1 MTLDQ
6 LDKKI
11 IEIKKKGLHKVVE
24 LEQIRKVRGE
34 YFQEKSEK
42 TFQTISQRFMKNI
55 VFLSIK
61 FKSFPS
67 SGNIKEFMGV
77 TPSNSYDA
85 FIKSNSEYF
94 SIKDAILVSEY
105 YGVPVNLLLFDD
117 IELYG
122 EQIWKEYR
130 SLFQ

>member
-11 IEIKKKGLHKVVE
+11 IEIKKKGLPKVIE
-24 LEQIRKVRGE
+24 LEHIRKVRGE
-34 YFQEKSEK
+34 YSKEKADK
-42 TFQTISQRFMKNI
+42 TFSTISQRFTKNI
-55 VFLSIK
+55 HFLSAK

-67 SGNIKEFMGV
+67 SKNIREFMGV
-77 TPSNSYDA
+77 SPSNSYDA
-85 FIKSNSEYF
+85 FLKNSTEYF
-94 SIKDAILVSEY
+94 SFKDAILVSEY